1 MILGNL
7 LRRVDLPPNHVY
19 FTRSRHR
26 QVVMNP
32 DMQIVLDEISK
43 RFADHDAKWD
53 QGAGEQDTRWE
64 ATFSTFTS
72 GQEKHVTAI
81 ERASGVFDD

>member
-1 MILGNL
+1 MIGVANNWYSEATISGNF
-7 LRRVDLPPNHVY
+7 LRRALDLQPNHGY
-19 FTRSRHR
+19 FTRSRRR

-53 QGAGEQDTRWE
+53 RRAAEQDARWE
-64 ATFSTFTS
+64 AAFSAFTS
-72 GQEKHVTAI
+72 G
-81 ERASGVFDD
+81 